1 MPDEPDKS
9 RGLFPVLHA
18 EAKTIQLIPDDPL
31 SRTQVVHMTVPII
44 LASGSAIRAQLLRK
58 AGVSFEVTVPRIDED
73 AIKASMVAEAA
84 KPRDIADALAEMKAR
99 KVSDKTPGAMVLGCD
114 QVLDFG
120 GTLLSKP
127 LSTEDA
133 LNQLTAMR
141 GARHMLLSAAVIYQ
155 DGQPIWRHVGQVRL
169 RMRDVS
175 DAYLQAYVGRN
186 WDSIR
191 HAVGGYKLEEE
202 GVRLFAS
209 IDGDYFNV
217 LGMPLLPLLNFLTLR
232 GVIDG

>member
-1 MPDEPDKS
+1 MADEPAKS
-9 RGLFPVLHA
+9 RGLSPVLHA
-18 EAKTIQLIPDDPL
+18 EVKTIQLIPDDPL
-31 SRTQVVHMTVPII
+31 TRTRVVHMTVPII

-58 AGVSFEVTVPRIDED
+58 AGVPFEVTIPRIDED

-127 LSTEDA
+127 LSPEDA
-133 LNQLTAMR
+133 LTQLTAMR

-191 HAVGGYKLEEE
+191 HAVGAYKLEEE
-202 GVRLFAS
+202 GVRLFDS